1 MKHYFILFWH
11 GLTGIL
17 ASIAK
22 WFTVILGMRDD
33 SKYGKFIRRVVGTCF
48 ATLMLLLT
56 VATIWIFG
64 QTICHRLNLEWG
76 SSNYI
81 PTYSNES
88 LSRNLWYHN
97 DDNNKGYVFD
107 RDGKKLIKN
116 INWIS
121 KPLGNDS
128 LVCYSTGKKR
138 GYFNMYTGEV
148 VVRPKYA
155 HAWVFS
161 DGLAS
166 VDDDGWIKFID
177 QSGKI
182 VLDPKIPYRAGKD
195 GYVFHNDHCVVHN
208 DRGDRLGLIDKEGK
222 WALQPEYF
230 SVNPADSFWIISNGK
245 EQSVLNK
252 ELQVVLPFMEARI
265 LMTDGLFE
273 ATMSDHTI
281 RTYSLKGELVED
293 FNISDVS
300 QLMYD
305 TSEIYYS
312 NNKYYD
318 DEGNLS
324 SETEDSEALT
334 RSAVARCLCYRTD
347 MECYGL
353 MSPDGHILTPPSY
366 SIIKAI
372 GQDLYL
378 CKTSYDQGIILNG
391 KGQRVK

>member
-88 LSRNLWYHN
+88 LSRNLWYHS

-138 GYFNMYTGEV
+138 GYFNMFTGEV

-195 GYVFHNDHCVVHN
+195 GYVFHNDH
-208 DRGDRLGLIDKEGK
+208 
-222 WALQPEYF
+222 
-230 SVNPADSFWIISNGK
+230 
-245 EQSVLNK
+245 
-252 ELQVVLPFMEARI
+252 
-265 LMTDGLFE
+265 
-273 ATMSDHTI
+273 
-281 RTYSLKGELVED
+281 
-293 FNISDVS
+293 
-300 QLMYD
+300 
-305 TSEIYYS
+305 
-312 NNKYYD
+312 
-318 DEGNLS
+318 
-324 SETEDSEALT
+324 
-334 RSAVARCLCYRTD
+334 
-347 MECYGL
+347 
-353 MSPDGHILTPPSY
+353 
-366 SIIKAI
+366 
-372 GQDLYL
+372 
-378 CKTSYDQGIILNG
+378 
-391 KGQRVK
+391 